1 MPSLL
6 IIVSIATLAAA
17 AAQSGPTSNAQH
29 PMLLLWQKGNPGNW
43 TRPDKESSEK
53 SADSDLLL
61 VKNVSTPT
69 LEIFKSKSAKPGA
82 PTVMICPGGGYF
94 IEAIEHEGWEIA
106 TRLNLAG
113 IHAAVLKYRLPN
125 RDTNKPQEMDKPLHK
140 VVLQD
145 TQRALRIL
153 RARAKEFGFTPDK
166 IGILGFSAGGH
177 AAAVTSTAAEASYPP
192 IDDTDSQSCKPDF
205 TVLIYPAYLNVENTM
220 NLVDAIK
227 VTNSTPP
234 AFVVQAM
241 DDPIPI
247 EGALA
252 YTHACHIAKV
262 PIELHLFP
270 KGGHGYGLRTHEPGL
285 KTWPDLLISW
295 LERM

>member
-1 MPSLL
+1 MSSLL
-6 IIVSIATLAAA
+6 ICASMLGIVLAC
-17 AAQSGPTSNAQH
+17 QGVTRPIID
-29 PMLLLWQKGNPGNW
+29 LWPNGNPGGW
-43 TRPDKESSEK
+43 ARPDKESSEN
-53 SADSDLLL
+53 SADSDFLI
-61 VKNVSTPT
+61 VKNVSKPT

-82 PTVMICPGGGYF
+82 PTVLICPGGGYF

-106 TRLNLAG
+106 SRLNLAG

-125 RDTNKPQEMDKPLHK
+125 REQDKPLHK

-153 RARAKEFGFTPDK
+153 RARAKEFGFSADK

-177 AAAVTSTAAEASYPP
+177 AAAVTSTAPEPTYPSA
-192 IDDTDSQSCKPDF
+192 DDTDKLSARPNF
-205 TVLIYPAYLNVENTM
+205 TVFIYPAYLNVEDTM
-220 NLVDAIK
+220 QLADGIVGDKN
-227 VTNSTPP
+227 TPP
-234 AFVVQAM
+234 AFIAQAM

-252 YTHACHIAKV
+252 YTHACHLAKV
-262 PIELHLFP
+262 PVEIHLFP

-295 LERM
+295 LNRL